1 LKAATEKRMQQ
12 LRGEIN
18 QHNQNYYQYDAP
30 QIPDANYD
38 ELLRELQALEAA
50 NPELLSDDSPTQRVG
65 SAALASFQQ
74 VQHQIPMLSLDNA
87 FDDEEFAAF
96 DKRVRDR
103 IQAIDDVEYLVE
115 PKLDGLAVSLLYQD
129 AVLVQAATRGDG
141 KAGENVT
148 ENVKTINAIPLRLK
162 GVNLP
167 KLIEVR
173 GEVFMPLAGF
183 EALNKQA
190 VDMGGKSFVNPRN
203 AAAGSLRQLD
213 SKITATRPL
222 AFYAYGVG
230 VVEGLV
236 LPATQ
241 KMLFELLVNW
251 GLPISDQVSV
261 ESGTEQCHKAYESL
275 AGKRPLLPY
284 EIDGV
289 VYKVNNFAL
298 QERIGFVSRAPRWA
312 IARKFPAQEKMT
324 EVVGIDVQVGRT
336 GAITPVARLAA
347 VFVGGV
353 TVTNVTLHNEDEMR
367 RKDVRVG
374 DTVIVRRAGDVI
386 PEIVSVVMQR
396 RSEDSALFN
405 MPLLC
410 PVCGSAV
417 ERAEGE
423 AIARCPA
430 GLFCR
435 AQVKE
440 SIKHFSSRKAL
451 DVDGLGDKIVEQLV
465 AKEMVKTPADLYRLT
480 KEQLSG
486 LERMAEKSANNLLLA
501 LDKSKQTTLPKFLY
515 ALGVREVGEVTA
527 NSLATYFASL
537 EALQYASREDL
548 EKVPDVGP
556 IVAQH
561 VVAFFELQ
569 HNQEVIAELLTA
581 GVQWPDVEA
590 MSSVD
595 QALSAKVFVLTGTLS
610 LMGRDQAKEILRS
623 LGAKVTSSVSKK
635 TDYLVAGEESGSKLK
650 KALSLGVTVLSE
662 EDFLALIKDHQG

>member
-1 LKAATEKRMQQ
+1 MQQ

-141 KAGENVT
+141 KTGENVT

>member
-1 LKAATEKRMQQ
+1 MQQ

-38 ELLRELQALEAA
+38 ELLRELQALEAE

-141 KAGENVT
+141 KTGENVT

-190 VDMGGKSFVNPRN
+190 VEMGEKSFVNPRN

-465 AKEMVKTPADLYRLT
+465 ANEMVKTPADLYRLT

-486 LERMAEKSANNLLLA
+486 LERMAEKSADNLLLA

-581 GVQWPDVEA
+581 GVQWPDVQA
-590 MSSVD
+590 MSSVG

-610 LMGRDQAKEILRS
+610 SMGRDQAKEILRS